1 MSEVKRLCIAGG
13 GTGGHVMPALA
24 LADAVRAFDADVS
37 VSFIGAERGLEA
49 SLLPERG
56 EDVLLLDMHSVQG
69 AGLMQKVR
77 VLLWE
82 LPKAVFKIR
91 QVWQGHK
98 PAVLVG
104 VGGYA
109 SVAGVVAALISRVP
123 VVLYEQNAIP
133 GLVNRV
139 LYRFCNTMMLGFA
152 TAAKHLHQPDK
163 AVVTGNVIRAD
174 VLSATY
180 NTQDTPCL
188 LIVGGS
194 QGAMFLN
201 ETVPQACQNLAKQG
215 KTFRVIHLVGA
226 GDGRVGKVQDLY
238 DAAGIQADVQH
249 FSQDMPSLFEQASLM
264 IARAGAMTVGEAA
277 AVGMPSLFVPLPW
290 AADNH
295 QYFNA
300 LVMKEAGAAQI
311 IKQKTCD
318 VARLSR
324 EIGAVLFDKAVLQSM
339 SDAAKAVSIRD
350 AGERQVAVLNPM
362 LGMHGLEV
370 KA

>member
-1 MSEVKRLCIAGG
+1 MSRMKHLCIAGG

-24 LADAVRAFDADVS
+24 LADAVRGCDADVS
-37 VSFIGAERGLEA
+37 VSFIGVERGLEA

-56 EDVLLLDMHSVQG
+56 EDVLLLNMHAVQG
-69 AGLMQKVR
+69 AGLIQKLR
-77 VLLWE
+77 VLFWE
-82 LPKAVFKIR
+82 LPRSVFKIC
-91 QVWQGHK
+91 QVWKQHK

-109 SVAGVVAALISRVP
+109 SVAGVVAAFISRVP

-139 LYRFCNTMMLGFA
+139 LYRICDTMMLGFA
-152 TAAKHLHQPDK
+152 FAAKHFRRPDK
-163 AVVTGNVIRAD
+163 VVVTGNVIRAD
-174 VLSATY
+174 VLRVTY
-180 NTQDTPCL
+180 HLQHTPCL
-188 LIVGGS
+188 LIMGGS

-201 ETVPQACQNLAKQG
+201 ETVPQACQNLARQG
-215 KTFRVIHLVGA
+215 RVFRVIHLVGA
-226 GDGRVGKVQDLY
+226 GDGRVEKVQALY

-249 FSQDMPSLFEQASLM
+249 FSSDMPALYQQASLM

-277 AVGMPSLFVPLPW
+277 VVGMPSLFVPLPW

-300 LVMKEAGAAQI
+300 LVMQEAGAARI
-311 IKQKTCD
+311 IQQKTCD

-324 EIGAVLFDKAVLQSM
+324 EIGAILFDKAVLQAM
-339 SDAAKAVSIRD
+339 SDAAKAVAIRD
-350 AGERQVAVLNPM
+350 ADKRQVDVLSPL
-362 LGMHGLEV
+362 LGMRMLEV

>member
-1 MSEVKRLCIAGG
+1 MSAAIKHLCIAGG

-24 LADAVRAFDADVS
+24 LADAVRGASQDVS

-49 SLLPERG
+49 RLLPERG
-56 EDVLLLDMHSVQG
+56 EDVMLLNMHSVQG
-69 AGLMQKVR
+69 AGFGQKLK
-77 VLLWE
+77 VLFWE
-82 LPKAVFKIR
+82 LPQSVFKIR
-91 QVWQGHK
+91 RVWKANK
-98 PAVLVG
+98 PSVLVG

-109 SVAGVVAALISRVP
+109 SVAGVVAALLSRIP

-139 LYRFCNTMMLGFA
+139 LYRFCHTMMLGFA
-152 TAAKHLHQPDK
+152 SAKKHLPSPDK
-163 AVVTGNVIRAD
+163 AVVTGNVIRAEVLD
-174 VLSATY
+174 VQYQLH
-180 NTQDTPCL
+180 DTPCL

-201 ETVPQACQNLAKQG
+201 DTVPHACKQLAKQG
-215 KTFRVIHLVGA
+215 KDFRVIHLVGA
-226 GDGRVGKVQDLY
+226 GDGRVEQVKSIY
-238 DAAGIQADVQH
+238 DAAGIDADVQH
-249 FSQDMPSLFEQASLM
+249 FSQDMPSLFSQASLM

-300 LVMKEAGAAQI
+300 LAMKEVGAAGI

-324 EIGAVLFDKAVLQSM
+324 DIGVVLFNQDKLQAM
-339 SDAAKAVSIRD
+339 SDAAKETAIVD
-350 AGERQVAVLNPM
+350 AGERQVSVLKPM
-362 LGMHGLEV
+362 LERAAGV
-370 KA
+370 SA

>member
-1 MSEVKRLCIAGG
+1 MSAMMRLCIAGG

-24 LADAVRAFDADVS
+24 LADAMRAHNKDVS

-49 SLLPERG
+49 TLLPERG
-56 EDVLLLDMHSVQG
+56 EDVMLLNMHSVQG
-69 AGLMQKVR
+69 AGLLQKIK

-82 LPKAVFKIR
+82 LPQSVVKIR
-91 QVWQGHK
+91 SVWKVNK
-98 PAVLVG
+98 PTVLVG

-109 SVAGVVAALISRVP
+109 SVAGVVAALLSGIP

-139 LYRFCNTMMLGFA
+139 LYRFCDVMMLGFA
-152 TAAKHLHQPDK
+152 SATKHLPHTQK

-174 VLSATY
+174 VLQATY
-180 NTQDTPCL
+180 QIHDIPCL

-201 ETVPQACQNLAKQG
+201 ETVPQACKNLAKQG
-215 KTFRVIHLVGA
+215 KAFRVIHLVGA
-226 GDGRVGKVQDLY
+226 GDGRVEKVKAIY
-238 DAAGIQADVQH
+238 DAAGIEADVQH
-249 FSQDMPSLFEQASLM
+249 FSQDMPSLFKQASLM
-264 IARAGAMTVGEAA
+264 IARAGAMTVCEAA

-300 LVMKEAGAAQI
+300 LAMKEAGAAGI

-324 EIGAVLFDKAVLQSM
+324 EIGAVLFSAEKLKAM
-339 SDAAKAVSIRD
+339 RNAAKATAIVD
-350 AGERQVAVLNPM
+350 ADKRQIDVLQPM
-362 LGMHGLEV
+362 LKQAAEV
-370 KA
+370 NA